1 MAQRGAAMV
10 KGAATDAA
18 PFASLALQTLVERLG
33 THPACHAL
41 DLGPGIGANM
51 EFLLGIA
58 THLHVADLHDT
69 LQSFDPPLHGHE
81 RVCCPVFP
89 GLLPA
94 VSGRR
99 FHLVMAWTL
108 LDYLDRD
115 DLPQLARH
123 LGNIGAPGMLMHALV
138 STRARIPQTPPV
150 LRIENGGLRS
160 EPSSAAEREGPRQGQ
175 VRLLERLPGFRVA
188 RTFLLRNG
196 LQEYVFELS
205 APTGV

>member
-1 MAQRGAAMV
+1 MAQRGAAV
-10 KGAATDAA
+10 AKGAAADAA
-18 PFASLALQTLVERLG
+18 PFASLALQTLVERLE
-33 THPACHAL
+33 THDSCHVL

-58 THLHVADLHDT
+58 SHLHVADLYDT
-69 LQSFDPPLHGHE
+69 LLGFDAPFHGPG
-81 RVCCPVFP
+81 RACCPVFP
-89 GLLPA
+89 GLLPTT
-94 VSGRR
+94 SGRR

-115 DLPQLARH
+115 DLPRLARH
-123 LGNIGAPGMLMHALV
+123 LGDIGAPGMLMHALV

-160 EPSSAAEREGPRQGQ
+160 EPHAAAESDGPRQGQ

-196 LQEYVFELS
+196 LQEYVFELNH
-205 APTGV
+205 G